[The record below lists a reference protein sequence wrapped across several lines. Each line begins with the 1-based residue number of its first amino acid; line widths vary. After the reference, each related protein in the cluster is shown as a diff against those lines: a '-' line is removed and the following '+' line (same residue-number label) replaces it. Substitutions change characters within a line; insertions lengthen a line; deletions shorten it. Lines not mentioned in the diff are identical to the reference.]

1 MEAIAYFDNA
11 ATTFPKPEEVYQF
24 TDQFYR
30 TCGVNVG
37 RGQHKL
43 ASKASCLVQETR
55 EALLSLFHCP
65 TKKVVFTPSATEAIN
80 LVLQGLTVADN
91 YNIYISPFEHNAV
104 TRVLNHLQG
113 VYNINILQ
121 LAVDKKTLKY
131 DFEKIKN
138 QFAEKK
144 PNWMIVSHASNVCG
158 VVAPIQELTS
168 MAKAYGAITLVDMCQ
183 TAGLIDTDLS
193 GTNIDFA
200 VFAGHKTLY
209 SPLGVAGVISNF
221 DIKPAPLLYGGT
233 GVESANQSLPETLPE
248 RYEVG
253 SPNIASIAGLN
264 ASLKWIQQKGISE
277 IHYKEQE
284 NRNKLISVL
293 SGFSNIQVINTSET
307 ESIGVVSCVFDGYSS
322 DNVGQILSEQGVA
335 VRTGLHCAPYA
346 HQFLGTYP
354 AGTVRFS
361 VSFFTTDEDFEAL
374 RNALEYIEINS

>member
-1 MEAIAYFDNA
+1 
-11 ATTFPKPEEVYQF
+11 
-24 TDQFYR
+24 
-30 TCGVNVG
+30 
-37 RGQHKL
+37 
-43 ASKASCLVQETR
+43 
-55 EALLSLFHCP
+55 
-65 TKKVVFTPSATEAIN
+65 
-80 LVLQGLTVADN
+80 
-91 YNIYISPFEHNAV
+91 
-104 TRVLNHLQG
+104 
-113 VYNINILQ
+113 
-121 LAVDKKTLKY
+121 
-131 DFEKIKN
+131 
-138 QFAEKK
+138 
-144 PNWMIVSHASNVCG
+144 MIVSHASNVCG

-277 IHYKEQE
+277 IHCKEQE

-361 VSFFTTDEDFEAL
+361 VSFFNTDEDFEAL